1 MWNFLLGNVILGDE
15 KGGLPKQNLC
25 PEILIDT
32 ECWNTEYRNNGKY
45 MKIYEIMKNNEKVP
59 PISQTQCQ

>member
-1 MWNFLLGNVILGDE
+1 MYIFILGNVILGDE

-32 ECWNTEYRNNGKY
+32 EYRNNDCKGTTHFPAS
-45 MKIYEIMKNNEKVP
+45 V
-59 PISQTQCQ
+59 PISCLR